1 MSSIP
6 QGRTAAFFGKAK
18 LNTRYHGN
26 SSFGQEHLV
35 SYTEM
40 LYKQQMSMR
49 GPAAMVTV
57 DGATNSKLHSRVD
70 NYEAVVRFLSASLF
84 CQFYG
89 FVPRKALPSPEHYD
103 VPDATPKVAIQ
114 TFAATLATFRSYP
127 CDLSPSSPRRFSRT
141 ASTMSFPVARTA
153 PYLRFFS
160 RVVICTIPPI
170 CPLRSQLPYHDFRPL
185 WTGLRS
191 QTWRS
196 NHLSTSFQMSPWST
210 LSHAI
215 AHALL

>member
-6 QGRTAAFFGKAK
+6 QGRTAAFFFGKAK

-26 SSFGQEHLV
+26 SSFAQEHLV

-49 GPAAMVTV
+49 GPAAMVTL

-70 NYEAVVRFLSASLF
+70 NYEAFVRFLSASLF

-114 TFAATLATFRSYP
+114 TSAATLATFRSYP
-127 CDLSPSSPRRFSRT
+127 CDPTERRKRLFATQIRLAVGDTLRNRWLSGRKTEYFANHCQPPSLFALRISVFQSGAHPAVCVQRG
-141 ASTMSFPVARTA
+141 ASEVE
-153 PYLRFFS
+153 
-160 RVVICTIPPI
+160 
-170 CPLRSQLPYHDFRPL
+170 
-185 WTGLRS
+185 
-191 QTWRS
+191 
-196 NHLSTSFQMSPWST
+196 
-210 LSHAI
+210 
-215 AHALL
+215 